1 MSPDLSERM
10 LGVSIDD
17 PGDRQ
22 PSTPEEDEPEELERF
37 VHVAIGEHRLAFPV
51 DDVKT
56 ITDPPESADI
66 TTVPRAPPAVDGL
79 VDIRGEIT
87 ALVDPRVHFPADEP
101 PAAKGRLLVFDRPTD
116 QQSAAI
122 TVDEVLGVQTV
133 PETDVHGPE
142 DVEDPTVAGGAINHP
157 LIVALVEQ
165 ERQAERS
172 TRGTTTRE
180 SRFGGTNQ
188 PDESL
193 SLPTE
198 EADDDVVSDE
208 FVLEEETE
216 EEPESEQPPE
226 IIVEATGLVDVE
238 RLLLASGHKS

>member
-22 PSTPEEDEPEELERF
+22 PSTPEADEPEELERF
-37 VHVAIGEHRLAFPV
+37 VFVAIGEHRLAFPV

-56 ITDPPESADI
+56 ITDPPEPADI
-66 TTVPRAPPAVDGL
+66 TNVPRAPPAVGGL

-87 ALVDPRVHFPADEP
+87 ALVDPRVHFPTDEP
-101 PAAKGRLLVFDRPTD
+101 PATKPRLLVFDRPTD

-133 PETDVHGPE
+133 PETDVCGPE
-142 DVEDPTVAGGAINHP
+142 DVDDPTVAGGAINHP

-172 TRGTTTRE
+172 GRRKTNRE
-180 SRFGGTNQ
+180 SRFGRTNQ
-188 PDESL
+188 SDKSL
-193 SLPTE
+193 SLPTD

-208 FVLEEETE
+208 FILE
-216 EEPESEQPPE
+216 EEPEEVPEPEQSPE
-226 IIVEATGLVDVE
+226 IIIEATGLVDVE
-238 RLLLASGHKS
+238 RLLLASGHES

>member
-22 PSTPEEDEPEELERF
+22 PSTPEADEPEELERF
-37 VHVAIGEHRLAFPV
+37 VYVAIGEHRLAFPV

-56 ITDPPESADI
+56 ITDPPEPADV
-66 TTVPRAPPAVDGL
+66 TNVPRAPPAVNGL

-101 PAAKGRLLVFDRPTD
+101 PTTKQRLLVFDRPTD

-122 TVDEVLGVQTV
+122 TIDEVFGVQTV
-133 PETDVHGPE
+133 PEADVHGPE
-142 DVEDPTVAGGAINHP
+142 DVDDPTVAGGAINHP

-165 ERQAERS
+165 ERRAERS
-172 TRGTTTRE
+172 GRGNTTRE
-180 SRFGGTNQ
+180 SRFGRTNQ

-198 EADDDVVSDE
+198 EANDDVVSDE
-208 FVLEEETE
+208 FVLEEEPE
-216 EEPESEQPPE
+216 KEQESEQPPE

-238 RLLLASGHKS
+238 RLLLASGHES